1 MHNIVA
7 QVQVRVRVRV
17 ARARVPVQVV
27 VQVLWLV
34 AVGFQVGWTA
44 TSTLA

>member
-34 AVGFQVGWTA
+34 VGFQVGWTA